1 MSLLEWKSEF
11 SVGIESMDFEHRKMI
26 GMINEIYDELTQH
39 RDVESIEQFLG
50 DIHAAI
56 SAHFALEERMMKNA
70 GYGEYE
76 AHKDDH
82 EELLDQIRDMMDEF
96 SVYPATGFGM
106 LKSNLADWF
115 EAHFASFDARLH
127 GQLAGEDESQGPE

>member
-11 SVGIESMDFEHRKMI
+11 SVGVESMDFEHRNMI
-26 GMINEIYDELTQH
+26 AMINEIYDEMKAR
-39 RDVESIEQFLG
+39 RDASSVEQFLG

-56 SAHFALEERMMKNA
+56 SAHFALEERMMKDA

-96 SVYPATGFGM
+96 RDAPEKGFEL
-106 LKSNLADWF
+106 LKENLADWF

-127 GQLAGEDESQGPE
+127 GQLAGEDES